1 MKKQVSLLIALIM
14 ICTAVISAIPL
25 SAVAD
30 SAGKMT
36 WTLYDEAEKALPIG
50 AEGKT
55 DFSSSVFSFENS
67 GSGSLAPVDWGV
79 NDAGVLTLGN
89 EKRLN
94 NTAKDWKSTIT
105 IKENGMTVNSVSK
118 YDAVKV
124 VFTAPTNGTY
134 ALIPVSTDKSG
145 QSAYATGYS
154 NHIRVYTDSAT
165 LFSTT
170 VLTAPDAK
178 GYTEYF
184 TQNGETWLNLAK
196 GEKLYVEINPNK
208 ASNVASN
215 PSNPSGGY
223 LATLNFIVSL
233 EATAGNEVIVNKS
246 YSIKDEIN
254 GFIPKTGY
262 EITLNGTNSTVGE
275 TATSVKNDTYY
286 KYQFNNDA
294 VSTAPTNA
302 RYSMEYYA
310 PVWGSKAWGNAP
322 IFKTN
327 ATLDSFHYA
336 DSNYNVT
343 WYDANINKNTGLV
356 TTKTNGVNL
365 RWRVAFTAPEGG
377 DYFIDLSAV
386 TANDKANQRAKF
398 KIYTSSNTDE
408 TTFDLISEDKAVYI
422 GDFYAERTNVLY
434 PCEDGLIPVTLKAGE
449 KLYFESQFY
458 KGSSEYTGGMT
469 LTYNLTMH
477 KGSATKNIP
486 NDKLTL
492 NTTVAQNKAVGNT
505 FTLTATGVS
514 GATSGTDIKWRST
527 NPAVATVDGT
537 VDNNGNIIGN
547 VKIVGNGTCD
557 IIAYNEYTEVKCRV
571 STSAIATP
579 SSVSIT
585 NGSAITMN
593 PYDII
598 KLSISPSAEN
608 FVNVKWSSSD
618 PDVIDVL
625 SDGTLVFRDFGKK
638 EVTITVNADSKTAT
652 CKVTPSSHTHTP
664 SGVYKQAK
672 APNCTEEGI
681 EVMTCTEC
689 NKAVASRAIPAKGHT
704 YYTDDLG
711 NRKGVVTVYPT
722 VGVGGV
728 MTYTCKICGAEDND
742 RIAAGILDTVVL
754 TKAPTKLYFEVGE
767 TLDTTGLVVSL
778 TYKNNSYVT
787 DITDFKGIAFTYDFS
802 KEAEN
807 VPVKFK
813 YQGTELTF
821 YVTVQ
826 NNDNPYIGD
835 ADGDG
840 DIDGDDLVLLM
851 KAVAGASDPIK
862 FFNADINGDKT
873 LDVIDAQLLKQ
884 CIDGY
889 KNTEYFK

>member
-1 MKKQVSLLIALIM
+1 MKKQISLLIALMM

-36 WTLYDEAEKALPIG
+36 WTLYDEAEKALPVG

-89 EKRLN
+89 EDRLN
-94 NTAKDWKSTIT
+94 KTAKNWKSTIT
-105 IKENGMTVNSVSK
+105 IKENGVTVNSVSK
-118 YDAVKV
+118 YDAVRI

-154 NHIRVYTDSAT
+154 NYMRVYTDEAT
-165 LFSTT
+165 HFSTT

-184 TQNGETWLNLAK
+184 TQNGETWLNLTK

-233 EATAGNEVIVNKS
+233 EATAGNEVIVKDS
-246 YSIKDEIN
+246 YPIKDYIN
-254 GFIPKTGY
+254 EFIPKTGY
-262 EITLNGTNSTVGE
+262 EITLNGADSTVGE

-286 KYQFNNDA
+286 KYQVNKDA
-294 VSTAPTNA
+294 VSTIPENA
-302 RYSMEYYA
+302 MYSVEHPSWA
-310 PVWGSKAWGNAP
+310 GNLWNTAAV
-322 IFKTN
+322 FKTTD
-327 ATLDSFHYA
+327 TLDSFHFA
-336 DSNYNVT
+336 DGSYNVT
-343 WYDANINKNTGLV
+343 WYDANINKTTGLV

-365 RWRVAFTAPEGG
+365 RWRVAFTAPEDGN
-377 DYFIDLSAV
+377 YFIDLSKV
-386 TANDKANQRAKF
+386 TANDKTNQRAKF
-398 KIYTSSNTDE
+398 KIYTSSNVDE
-408 TTFDLISEDKAVYI
+408 TTKDLISEDKAVYI
-422 GDFYAERTNVLY
+422 GDFYAERANTLY
-434 PCEDGLIPVTLKAGE
+434 PCEDGYIPVTLKAGE
-449 KLYFESQFY
+449 KLYFETQFFNGASQ
-458 KGSSEYTGGMT
+458 YTGGMT

-492 NTTVAQNKAVGNT
+492 NTTVAQNKAVDNT

-527 NPAVATVDGT
+527 NPAVATVDAK
-537 VDNNGNIIGN
+537 GN
-547 VKIVGNGTCD
+547 VKVVRNGTCD
-557 IIAYNEYTEVKCRV
+557 IIAYNEYTEAKCRV
-571 STSAIATP
+571 STSAITIP
-579 SSVSIT
+579 DTVSLSET
-585 NGSAITMN
+585 EITMN

-598 KLSISPSAEN
+598 KLNIADEDK
-608 FVNVKWSSSD
+608 FVNIKWSSSD

-625 SDGTLVFRDFGKK
+625 SDGTLVFRDFGN
-638 EVTITVNADSKTAT
+638 EVTITVNADGKTAT

-664 SGVYKQAK
+664 SGTYKQTK
-672 APNCTEEGI
+672 APTCTEEGI
-681 EVMTCTEC
+681 EAIICTEC
-689 NKAVASRAIPAKGHT
+689 NRAVASRAIPAKGHT

-728 MTYTCKICGAEDND
+728 MTYTCKVCGAEDND

-787 DITDFKGIAFTYDFS
+787 DITDFKGITFTYDFS

-851 KAVAGASDPIK
+851 KAVAGSSDPIR

-873 LDVIDAQLLKQ
+873 LDVMDAQLLKQ
-884 CIDGY
+884 YIDGN